1 MKRIF
6 FIGLTVLLFATY
18 ACDSGKHFAQTK
30 QTAQTAY
37 NSGNYAQALELWESI
52 INTHKQKGTE
62 KQCSAFTNAGM
73 AAQKLGQTDKA
84 IDYLKQ
90 ATYGEFSTGDT
101 YLTLAK
107 IYKEKDNLS
116 LELENLEI
124 YETKFPQGEEIEEI
138 NKRLFELYVEIENWD
153 NAFTFW
159 DKLTEVQQSETQQI
173 EYFLRVNDK
182 MGNDGTCKELSTKL
196 LKKDENNIAALNW
209 FSNYYFW
216 KAEKRYNKEMKI
228 YEQKKTHKQYAYLL
242 KVIDKVAVEFNT
254 GLKYAKRLYKL
265 DPTPANA
272 KLLGNTYSRLNYK
285 DKAEYYQKLGKKK

>member
-18 ACDSGKHFAQTK
+18 ACESGKQLTQIK

-37 NSGNYAQALELWESI
+37 NSEDYAQALRIWESMI
-52 INTHKQKGTE
+52 HSHKQKGTE
-62 KQCSAFTNAGM
+62 KQCSVYTNAGM

-90 ATYGEFSTGDT
+90 ASYGDFSNENT
-101 YLTLAK
+101 YLTIAD

-124 YETKFPQGEEIEEI
+124 YETKFPQGKEIKTV
-138 NKRLFELYVEIENWD
+138 NKKLFELYVEIENWE
-153 NAFTFW
+153 NALTFW
-159 DKLTEVQQSETQQI
+159 DKLTKVQQSETQQI
-173 EYFLRVNDK
+173 ENFLKINDK
-182 MGNDGTCKELSTKL
+182 MGNDEICKELSTKL
-196 LKKDENNIAALNW
+196 LKNDKDNITALKW
-209 FSNYYFW
+209 FANYYFW

-228 YEQKKTHKQYAYLL
+228 YEQKKTRKQYAHLL
-242 KVIDKVAVEFNT
+242 KVIDEVAVEFST
-254 GLKYAKRLYKL
+254 GLEYAKRLYKL
-265 DPTPANA
+265 DPTTANA